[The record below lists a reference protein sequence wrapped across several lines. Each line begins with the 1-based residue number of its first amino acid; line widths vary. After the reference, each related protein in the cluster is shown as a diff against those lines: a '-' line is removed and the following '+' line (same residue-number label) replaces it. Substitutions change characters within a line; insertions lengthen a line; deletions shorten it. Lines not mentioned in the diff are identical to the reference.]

1 MSEVKCPQRRLLAVF
16 IEPCITF
23 ILPPSLERATVR
35 VNSARLKSMRH
46 HVWRMWGWI
55 LPPHASSMADHC
67 HIWESGRRY
76 HCQWLFTCLSVKCIL
91 FFWPCAEQINLLRSR
106 GQQWILH
113 AWIPP
118 WIKFNILCLDLF
130 TSCTEPLTSQPT
142 VPTIQLNPECC
153 ILGGVGQYNSRAHYA
168 VRMFDIFTWSS

>member
-1 MSEVKCPQRRLLAVF
+1 MVREIPEIGSGKVPRHQWQWKKTNANYSCFMSEVKCPQRRLLAVF

-118 WIKFNILCLDLF
+118 WIKFLF
-130 TSCTEPLTSQPT
+130 W
-142 VPTIQLNPECC
+142 
-153 ILGGVGQYNSRAHYA
+153 
-168 VRMFDIFTWSS
+168 F